1 MDNEIKLSLDKLI
14 QLHEEVKAMYKEDRD
29 RCIDNYETL
38 DKQHKEILE
47 ELPFSDEGIL
57 EKAKN
62 EALKQITE
70 CQKTLV
76 PVLNNM
82 AKILDTLIRA
92 ETIRSSAG
100 SIYGNNRNG
109 QNSAIDLNKM
119 QELLEEKD

>member
-1 MDNEIKLSLDKLI
+1 MDNEITSSLNKLME
-14 QLHEEVKAMYKEDRD
+14 LHEEVKTMFIEDRD

-38 DKQHKEILE
+38 DKQHKEILQ

-62 EALKQITE
+62 EALRQISE
-70 CQKTLV
+70 CQKTLA

-92 ETIRSSAG
+92 ETIKNSSN
-100 SIYGNNRNG
+100 SMYGNGRNNN
-109 QNSAIDLNKM
+109 NSAIDLNKM

>member
-1 MDNEIKLSLDKLI
+1 MDNEIKISLEKLI

-38 DKQHKEILE
+38 DKQHKELLQ

-92 ETIRSSAG
+92 ETIKNSSN
-100 SIYGNNRNG
+100 SMYGNNRN
-109 QNSAIDLNKM
+109 NTAIDLNKM

>member
-1 MDNEIKLSLDKLI
+1 MEDDIKISLNKLI
-14 QLHEEVKAMYKEDRD
+14 ELHEEVKQMYKEDRE

-47 ELPFSDEGIL
+47 ELPFSDEGII

-62 EALKQITE
+62 DALRNITE

-92 ETIRSSAG
+92 ETIRSS
-100 SIYGNNRNG
+100 SNQFYGNNG
-109 QNSAIDLNKM
+109 QKKIDSPIDLNSM
-119 QELLEEKD
+119 QKLLEDD